1 MGLAWVTGGAASATM
16 WRGCRTPVNVEAIKN
31 TLKTDTGGSMVE
43 QRVSITRQSDR
54 WAWLWFVI
62 GTVLSLF
69 STGQWAIPLVA
80 WVQPI
85 FFIRFVRTQ
94 RWWLGF
100 LLVWLATFVTGCI
113 GWWNILG
120 YGVPTPIFIMTIAV
134 NTLLIA
140 GVAYLADRLLSPRL
154 GGFAATL
161 IFPLATTALD
171 FLGMTMNPLG
181 SFGAQAYTQYG
192 SLPFMQLLSVT
203 GMWGI
208 TFLVNWFAPV
218 VNYAWERSF
227 SWPQIRR
234 GLAIF
239 AAVMLVVLAYG
250 DVRLAFFRPEAGTV
264 RVAGLTAVDFR
275 TEQDVLFQT
284 RGTDWQAFRQLAAER
299 YDPYFHATTREAQAG
314 AKIVV
319 WPEAALQVAAE
330 DEAALIA
337 RGQEVSRQEGIYLAM
352 SWFKMYEDGRPSQIK
367 LVITDPDGKMVLE
380 HLKYGGAMLE
390 GTDPGDA
397 ILRTVETPYGT
408 LSGLICWD
416 TDFPTVVS
424 QAGRNGTDILLSPS
438 LEFRAADPMHAQ
450 MAVFRAIENGVSVV
464 RQADNGLSIVA
475 DPYGRTLAAVDHF
488 TASEWVMVAQVPTH
502 GVFTVYSIVGD
513 LFGWLSVLG
522 FLAMVVWGVVRWLRL
537 RRALRTQS

>member
-1 MGLAWVTGGAASATM
+1 MAE
-16 WRGCRTPVNVEAIKN
+16 R
-31 TLKTDTGGSMVE
+31 
-43 QRVSITRQSDR
+43 RVSDTIHSDR
-54 WAWLWFVI
+54 WSYLWFVI

-69 STGQWAIPLVA
+69 STGQWTIPLVA

-100 LLVWLATFVTGCI
+100 ILVWLATFVTGAVA
-113 GWWNILG
+113 WWSILG
-120 YGVPTPIFIMTIAV
+120 LMLSIPFFLVTIAI
-134 NTLLIA
+134 NTFLIA
-140 GVAYLADRLLSPRL
+140 GVAYLADRLLAPRL

-161 IFPLATTALD
+161 IFPLAVTALD

-181 SFGAQAYTQYG
+181 SFGAHAYTQYG
-192 SLPFMQLLSVT
+192 SLTLMQLLSVT

-208 TFLVNWFAPV
+208 TFVVNWFATV

-227 SWPQIRR
+227 SWSRIWR
-234 GLAIF
+234 GLAVY
-239 AAVMLVVLAYG
+239 AGVMLVVLSYG
-250 DVRLAFFRPEAGTV
+250 NVRLAFCRPQVGTV
-264 RVAGLTAVDFR
+264 RVAGVTAVDFR
-275 TEQDVLFQT
+275 KEQDLLFQT
-284 RGTDWQAFRQLAAER
+284 KDTDWEAFLELAAQR
-299 YDPYFHATTREAQAG
+299 YDPYFDGTRREAQAG
-314 AKIVV
+314 AKIVL

-352 SWFKMYEDGRPSQIK
+352 SWFKMHQGERPSQIK
-367 LVITDPDGKMVLE
+367 LIVTDPDGEVVLE
-380 HLKYGGAMLE
+380 HIKYGGSMME
-390 GTDPGDA
+390 GTEPGDGV
-397 ILRTVETPYGT
+397 LRTAETPYGT
-408 LSGLICWD
+408 LSGVICWD

-438 LEFRAADPMHAQ
+438 LEVRSVDPMHAQ

-488 TASEWVMVAQVPTH
+488 TSSEWVTVAQVPTQ
-502 GVFTVYSIVGD
+502 GVFTVYFVIGD
-513 LFGWLSVLG
+513 LFGWLSVIG
-522 FLAMVVWGVVRWLRL
+522 FVVIVLWGVVRWLRL
-537 RRALRTQS
+537 RRARGMQSQDLQES